1 MLFSPTK
8 TVNKQTEIRVN
19 CLVQKLLER
28 LTVLMFF
35 SAIMLLSPVSQP
47 WEAWFLFLVKDVQRQ
62 VGAREAAPL
71 CRDMCSWSF
80 LECLLWN
87 SLYKKSREWPP
98 QIRGFP

>member
-1 MLFSPTK
+1 M
-8 TVNKQTEIRVN
+8 NKQTEIRKSELPDSETTRKADCPDVFF
-19 CLVQKLLER
+19 
-28 LTVLMFF
+28 FF

-47 WEAWFLFLVKDVQRQ
+47 WEAWFLSLVKDEQRQ
-62 VGAREAAPL
+62 VRDRKAAPL
-71 CRDMCSWSF
+71 CRDKRSWNF